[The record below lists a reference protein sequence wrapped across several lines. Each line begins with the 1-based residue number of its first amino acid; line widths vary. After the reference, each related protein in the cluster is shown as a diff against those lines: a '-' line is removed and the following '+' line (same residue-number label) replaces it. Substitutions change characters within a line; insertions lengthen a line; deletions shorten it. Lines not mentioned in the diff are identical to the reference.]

1 MGKGC
6 LGPIITM
13 SLKPFMYQHDKVNDT
28 GNNPGGRGAELIQLY
43 ALADPP

>member
-13 SLKPFMYQHDKVNDT
+13 SLSCTNTCDKVNDT
-28 GNNPGGRGAELIQLY
+28 GNNPGGGGGGGGG
-43 ALADPP
+43 